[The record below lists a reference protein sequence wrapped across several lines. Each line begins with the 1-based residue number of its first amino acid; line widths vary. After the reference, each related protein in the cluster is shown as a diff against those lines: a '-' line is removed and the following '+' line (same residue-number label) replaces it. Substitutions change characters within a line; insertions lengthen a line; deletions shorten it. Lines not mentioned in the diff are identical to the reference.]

1 MANARTGQYGGTYY
15 GSYFNESEPLTNAEM
30 QVNARYLYE
39 VLHYIHGW
47 TMNGVAAILGNMQAE
62 SSINPGR
69 WQSDRVGSYSLG
81 YGLVQWTPVTKYTDW
96 CSQQGLSDPSEMDNN
111 IARIIYELDHGGQWY
126 ATDSYDMSFS
136 EFATS
141 NGDPGTLAK
150 AFLLNYERPADQS
163 SSVQNYRASLANNW
177 YTYLSEYYAGN
188 PDPDL
193 PDPNPDPDPDPEP
206 EPDPE
211 PPVVTWGKRKSG
223 FNFVLFNQTNRRLRR
238 G

>member
-1 MANARTGQYGGTYY
+1 MANKRTGKYGGTYY
-15 GSYFNESEPLTNAEM
+15 GSYFTESEPLNNSEM
-30 QVNARYLYE
+30 AVNARYLYE

-47 TMNGVAAILGNMQAE
+47 TMNGVAGLLGNTQAE

-69 WQSDRVGSYSLG
+69 WQSDNVGNYSAG

-96 CSQQGLSDPSEMDNN
+96 CGSSGYSDPSEMDAA
-111 IARIIYELDHGGQWY
+111 IARIIYELENGGQWY

-141 NGDPGTLAK
+141 DSDPGTLAK

-163 SSVQNYRASLANNW
+163 SSVQEYRAGLATNW
-177 YTYLSEYYAGN
+177 YTYLSEYYAGIT
-188 PDPDL
+188 PDI
-193 PDPNPDPDPDPEP
+193 PDPEP
-206 EPDPE
+206 DTPSKP
-211 PPVVTWGKRKSG
+211 WSKKKGY
-223 FNFVLFNQTNRRLRR
+223 NFLLFNQSKRRMRR